1 MASGGYCM
9 YCYSRVKVDKKLY
22 GNLEHAI
29 EKSNSDRLIECIPNI
44 GMACPICNMSFKRI
58 GEQKRKITDF
68 AIQNFEE
75 KSKCTAERRK
85 QCTVPCKPLRLL
97 QKKYSEMPGAEIILQ
112 PMGVAGEQSGLPL
125 AIRYDVLK
133 MEFQPNTNLYA
144 YSDDEVTF
152 INRHIQRFHLN
163 DPKYKTYQL
172 VDYIKNLIDNDGVLN
187 QYEYN
192 NMIVKLFADKIKDK
206 TAKEKVA
213 ICSKIYMIIF
223 GRL

>member
-68 AIQNFEE
+68 AIQNFEDN
-75 KSKCTAERRK
+75 SKCTAERRK

-97 QKKYSEMPGAEIILQ
+97 QKK
-112 PMGVAGEQSGLPL
+112 
-125 AIRYDVLK
+125 
-133 MEFQPNTNLYA
+133 
-144 YSDDEVTF
+144 
-152 INRHIQRFHLN
+152 
-163 DPKYKTYQL
+163 
-172 VDYIKNLIDNDGVLN
+172 
-187 QYEYN
+187 
-192 NMIVKLFADKIKDK
+192 IVKCLAQ
-206 TAKEKVA
+206 
-213 ICSKIYMIIF
+213 
-223 GRL
+223 RLSCNQWELQVSSPGCLWLSGMTF

>member
-1 MASGGYCM
+1 
-9 YCYSRVKVDKKLY
+9 
-22 GNLEHAI
+22 
-29 EKSNSDRLIECIPNI
+29 
-44 GMACPICNMSFKRI
+44 
-58 GEQKRKITDF
+58 
-68 AIQNFEE
+68 
-75 KSKCTAERRK
+75 
-85 QCTVPCKPLRLL
+85 
-97 QKKYSEMPGAEIILQ
+97 
-112 PMGVAGEQSGLPL
+112 MGVAGEQSGLPL